1 MRLRVTVA
9 LVVVVGT
16 TAALIGTPTLAADMA
31 VKAPPATP
39 APIYNWTGFYV
50 GGTAGWA
57 WGSFDPTSSTAT
69 VPAGEINADIPAIN
83 AAGMQSIKPG
93 AFTGGFEAGYN
104 WQPSN
109 LLFGLEGDIE
119 SFHLSGGASTG
130 PVLYHGGAGTFT
142 LTSNANTDW
151 LATVRGR
158 LGYAAG
164 TWLFYATGGF
174 AFTDLHGNFSF
185 SETAFGGAE
194 TATLSGSKTGYT
206 VGGGVE
212 ASLSRQW
219 SVKAEYLF
227 VDFGTVSGGGVAAG
241 GVLIPP
247 YPFAHTIDLKANL
260 VRLGLNYHF

>member
-1 MRLRVTVA
+1 VA
-9 LVVVVGT
+9 LQTHTFHNQTKWYGKVRRNRDAGAIIAAVIVPT
-16 TAALIGTPTLAADMA
+16 TT
-31 VKAPPATP
+31 APPA
-39 APIYNWTGFYV
+39 YNWTGFYI

-57 WGSFDPTSSTAT
+57 WGSFDPKSSTSA
-69 VPAGEINADIPAIN
+69 VPAGEINTDISAIN
-83 AAGMQSIKPG
+83 AAGMQRIKPS

-104 WQPSN
+104 WQPTN
-109 LLFGLEGDIE
+109 VLFGLEGDIE
-119 SFHLSGGASTG
+119 SFHLSGGANTG

-151 LATVRGR
+151 LATLRGR
-158 LGYAAG
+158 LGYAYG

-194 TATLSGSKTGYT
+194 TAALSASKTGYT

-212 ASLSRQW
+212 ASLSQQW

-227 VDFGTVSGGGVAAG
+227 VNFGTASAAGIAAG

-247 YPFAHTIDLKANL
+247 YPFNHSIDLKANL